1 MEFLVLG
8 PVEAYAGGKRVGL
21 GHARQRAVLAVL
33 VLELGR
39 VVPAEFLVDR
49 VWGDDPP
56 PTVRN
61 ALHGNVARLRAVIAA
76 AAEPGTE
83 LARRGGGY
91 VLEAAREKADVLQ
104 FRQLVKEA
112 AASDD
117 ERADLLLRQA
127 VELWRGAALS
137 GLESPWLDAV
147 REGLERERRAAVLD
161 LRDVGLR
168 LGRHSSLVPE
178 LSEAA
183 AVHPAD
189 ERLAG
194 QLMLALYRSG
204 QAAEAL
210 RWFERVRREL
220 AEELGTDPGSGLRL
234 LHQQILRSDPELDW
248 PGAAGPGVALR
259 SGAVAEGGPLVPQE
273 LPRDVPAFTGRAAE
287 LAQLDQLLAPDG
299 EGAGPVVISAVSG
312 TAGVGKT
319 ALAVRWAHRAA
330 RWFPDGRLY
339 VDLRGYDPDRPLSA
353 ADALAAFLRSLGL
366 PGQDIPAGES
376 ERAARYRSL
385 LASRRVLVVL
395 DNAADVTQ
403 VRPLLPGGPGCRV
416 VVTSRDAL
424 AGLVARD
431 GARRLDLDL
440 LPERDAIG
448 LLRAVIGPRADED
461 GQAAR
466 LLAQRCGRL
475 PLALRVAAELA
486 VARPGLALAELAREL
501 ADEQHRLD
509 LLDAGGDQRT
519 AVRAVLSWSCQHLDD
534 ATVRGFALLGLHPG
548 PDLDTYAAA
557 ALTGTGVSVARRLLD
572 ALVRAHLVQPSAPGR
587 YRMHDLLRA
596 YARDLAASGG
606 GKERQEALT
615 RLLDH
620 YLATVIASV
629 SILYPAERSTL
640 PDMPLSAAPG
650 PPIAEPGA
658 ARAWLDD
665 QLPCLVAATASAA
678 AGGWP
683 SHVLDLASAL
693 FRHLD
698 LGRYAEASTINA
710 YALSAAR
717 KAGDRAAEARALT
730 RLGAAANR
738 QGRFQEAVCHLE
750 QALALA
756 RESGDRVT
764 QAAALTNLGNVA
776 GHQGHYEEASGRYQ
790 EALALQREAGDRI
803 AEASNLVNLSG
814 VVIRQ
819 GGYQQAAGYLEQALA
834 VARDT
839 GHRVAEVNALGL
851 LGEAETAQGRHDQAA
866 RYLRQCL
873 AAARKLD
880 DRIGM
885 ANALSSLGRAEFRRG
900 RQPEAAGLLQQALTL
915 HREIGDRPGEAQVL
929 NHLGQL
935 CRAAGQS
942 RDARAQHAA
951 ALDLALRIGDSH
963 EQASAH
969 DGLASVCD
977 AAGDHVQARG
987 HWQEALAIYTS
998 IGAPEAEQVRAQ
1010 LDRAACRGPGTDAS
1024 ASAEAE

>member
-8 PVEAYAGGKRVGL
+8 PVEAYAGGKGVAL

-39 VVPAEFLVDR
+39 VVPADFLVDR
-49 VWGDDPP
+49 VWGHDPS

-61 ALHGNVARLRAVIAA
+61 ALHGNVARLRAAIAA

-83 LARRGGGY
+83 LTRRGGGY

-104 FRQLVKEA
+104 FRQLVREA
-112 AASDD
+112 AASEDK
-117 ERADLLLRQA
+117 RADLLLRHA
-127 VELWRGAALS
+127 VGLWRGAALS

-147 REGLERERRAAVLD
+147 REGLERERRAAQLD
-161 LRDVGLR
+161 LHDAGLR
-168 LGRHSSLVPE
+168 LGRHSTLVPE
-178 LSEAA
+178 QSEAA
-183 AVHPAD
+183 ALHPAD

-204 QAAEAL
+204 RAAEAL

-234 LHQQILRSDPELDW
+234 LHQQILRSDPGLDW
-248 PGAAGPGVALR
+248 PGAAGPRAALG
-259 SGAVAEGGPLVPQE
+259 SGGAITEGGRLVRRE

-287 LAQLDQLLAPDG
+287 LAQLNQLLAPDG

-330 RWFPDGRLY
+330 RWFPDGQLY
-339 VDLRGYDPDRPLSA
+339 ADLRGYDPEMPLSA
-353 ADALAAFLRSLGL
+353 GDALAAFLRSLGV
-366 PGQDIPAGES
+366 PGQDIPPGVS

-385 LASRRVLVVL
+385 LASRRILVVL
-395 DNAADVTQ
+395 DNAADVAQ
-403 VRPLLPGGPGCRV
+403 VRPLLPAGTGCRV
-416 VVTSRDAL
+416 IVTSRDAL

-431 GARRLDLDL
+431 RARRLDLDL

-448 LLRAVIGPRADED
+448 LLRAVIGSRADSD

-466 LLAQRCGRL
+466 LLAERCGRL

-486 VARPGLALAELAREL
+486 VARPGLALAELAAEL
-501 ADEQHRLD
+501 ANEQQRLD
-509 LLDAGGDQRT
+509 RLDAGGDQRT

-548 PDLDTYAAA
+548 PDCDAQAAA
-557 ALTGTGVSVARRLLD
+557 ALTGAGVGEARPLLD
-572 ALVRAHLVQPSAPGR
+572 ALARAHLVQPSAPGR

-606 GKERQEALT
+606 GKEQRVALT

-620 YLATVIASV
+620 YLATVVACV
-629 SILYPAERSTL
+629 GILYPAERSTL
-640 PDMPLSAAPG
+640 PDMPPSAAPD
-650 PPIAEPGA
+650 PPIAEPGE

-665 QLPCLVAATASAA
+665 HLPCVVAATAHAA

-683 SHVLDLASAL
+683 CHALDLASAL

-698 LGRYAEASTINA
+698 LGRYAEAVTINA

-717 KAGDRAAEARALT
+717 KVGDRAAEARALT
-730 RLGAAANR
+730 RLGAAGNR
-738 QGRFQEAVCHLE
+738 QGRFREAVRHLE
-750 QALALA
+750 QALGLA
-756 RESGDRVT
+756 RESGDRAG

-803 AEASNLVNLSG
+803 AEASNLINLSG

-819 GGYQQAAGYLEQALA
+819 GGYLEQALA

-851 LGEAETAQGRHDQAA
+851 LGEVETAQGRHDHAA
-866 RYLRQCL
+866 RYLRQRL
-873 AAARKLD
+873 AAAREVD
-880 DRIGM
+880 DRIGT
-885 ANALSSLGRAEFRRG
+885 ANALSSLGRAEFCRG
-900 RQPEAAGLLQQALTL
+900 RQPEAADLLRQALTL
-915 HREIGDRPGEAQVL
+915 HREIGDQPGEAQVL
-929 NHLGQL
+929 NHLGEL
-935 CRAAGQS
+935 RLAAGQP

-951 ALDLALRIGDSH
+951 ALDLAVRIGDSH
-963 EQASAH
+963 EQARAY

-977 AAGDHVQARG
+977 AAGDHDQARS
-987 HWQEALAIYTS
+987 HWREALAIYTR
-998 IGAPEAEQVRAQ
+998 IGA
-1010 LDRAACRGPGTDAS
+1010 
-1024 ASAEAE
+1024 AEAERVRTQLAH